1 MIGDARVAHRAKKDG
16 IERAQLFQPVFG
28 HHPPGLEIGLAT
40 PVEMVPRQRKI
51 KTARCRLQHANPFG
65 DDFAADAVAFDHC
78 DFVILQVP
86 SRSPYFSSYFS
97 SFLYTC
103 PPFITNFTRSSSV
116 MSVVGS
122 PDTATT
128 SANLPASREPMR
140 SCHPISCAAPVVAA
154 RMAWTGVIPNF
165 TMYSN
170 SFVWLP

>member
-1 MIGDARVAHRAKKDG
+1 MTEKDQNGVLPPRAREFLRG
-16 IERAQLFQPVFG
+16 RL
-28 HHPPGLEIGLAT
+28 
-40 PVEMVPRQRKI
+40 R
-51 KTARCRLQHANPFG
+51 ARCRRLQS
-65 DDFAADAVAFDHC
+65 
-78 DFVILQVP
+78 LQFCN
-86 SRSPYFSSYFS
+86 SSSFLESPYFSAYLS

-140 SCHPISCAAPVVAA
+140 CCHPLSCAAPVVAA
-154 RMAWTGVIPNF
+154 SIVWTGVIPNF

-170 SFVWLP
+170 SFVWLPWGKGPAPE